1 MNLQHALVTGATNQ
15 IGYFLLPR
23 LQAAGFTVTAYSRQ
37 LYPDNITAI
46 DWRQLDLQT
55 NCLTITQP
63 SVLFHL
69 APLSLLAKL
78 LSQLPKD
85 APLQRVITFSSTSRF
100 TKADSPDPHEREVA
114 HSLAQAEQAVITQCQ
129 RRQLA
134 WTIFRPTLIYG
145 CGKDKNISF
154 IADFIRQWGFFP
166 LVGQGSGLR
175 QPVHADDLAQA
186 CIQAYNTAATINK
199 AYNLSGAQTL
209 SYRAM
214 VTEIFHALHQ
224 KPRIISIP
232 LWIFK
237 SLVTLIRWHPKY
249 SHLSYEMINRMNQ
262 DLCFDHDEAICDF
275 GYQARG
281 FIYQI
286 SEM

>member
-1 MNLQHALVTGATNQ
+1 MSLQHALVTGATNQ

-37 LYPDNITAI
+37 LHADNAI
-46 DWRQLDLQT
+46 DWQQIDLQT
-55 NCLTITQP
+55 NYLTITQP

-69 APLSLLAKL
+69 APLSLLVKL

-100 TKADSPDPHEREVA
+100 TKALSPDPHEREVA
-114 HSLAQAEQAVITQCQ
+114 HSLTQAEQAVITQCQ
-129 RRQLA
+129 QRQLA

-145 CGKDKNISF
+145 CGKDKNVSF

-166 LVGQGSGLR
+166 LVGAGNGLR

-186 CIQAYNTAATINK
+186 CIQAYNTEATINK

-249 SHLSYEMINRMNQ
+249 NHLSYEMINRMNQ
-262 DLCFDHDEAICDF
+262 DLCFDHHDSRKDF
-275 GYQARG
+275 GYQPRK
-281 FIYQI
+281 FLYQI
-286 SEM
+286 NE